1 MFFRSPIHNWEVHC
15 EFSSIRIQI
24 QKVDEKPETGKQNY
38 KILFF
43 IKK

>member
-1 MFFRSPIHNWEVHC
+1 MFFRSPIHNLKVHC

-24 QKVDEKPETGKQNY
+24 QKVDEKPETGTYNLKN
-38 KILFF
+38 